1 MWNCISCIWSCEF
14 MEFNVPALRLENAL
28 SVGAN
33 TVRPWFE
40 LFSCELILSAICE
53 ALRSLMKV
61 VNCPA
66 FSRTW
71 VMLVGPAGA
80 AGVWAE
86 IVWMKRKRRK
96 WISFAICVSEEAKK
110 TKIFVTSGRRG
121 CGVVYL
127 YYMVL
132 RFEGEWKL
140 DWYKKLGERLQF
152 V

>member
-40 LFSCELILSAICE
+40 LLSCELILSAICE

-66 FSRTW
+66 FSSTW

-80 AGVWAE
+80 GATWAE
-86 IVWMKRKRRK
+86 IVWMKMLRKRKGRK
-96 WISFAICVSEEAKK
+96 LNSFVI
-110 TKIFVTSGRRG
+110 
-121 CGVVYL
+121 GVPC
-127 YYMVL
+127 
-132 RFEGEWKL
+132 E
-140 DWYKKLGERLQF
+140 
-152 V
+152 

>member
-40 LFSCELILSAICE
+40 LLSCELILSAICE

-61 VNCPA
+61 VNWPA

-80 AGVWAE
+80 GATWAE
-86 IVWMKRKRRK
+86 IV
-96 WISFAICVSEEAKK
+96 
-110 TKIFVTSGRRG
+110 
-121 CGVVYL
+121 
-127 YYMVL
+127 
-132 RFEGEWKL
+132 
-140 DWYKKLGERLQF
+140 
-152 V
+152 

>member
-1 MWNCISCIWSCEF
+1 MWNCINCIWSCEF
-14 MEFNVPALRLENAL
+14 MEFSVPALRLENAL

-66 FSRTW
+66 FSSTW

-80 AGVWAE
+80 GATWAE
-86 IVWMKRKRRK
+86 IVWMKMLRKRKGRK
-96 WISFAICVSEEAKK
+96 LNSFVI
-110 TKIFVTSGRRG
+110 
-121 CGVVYL
+121 GVPC
-127 YYMVL
+127 
-132 RFEGEWKL
+132 E
-140 DWYKKLGERLQF
+140 
-152 V
+152 